1 MTGFILIFAL
11 LFLLCMI
18 AMPFIPVIVIILQR
32 RHNRKRAQGGVFVS
46 HRSEYANME
55 PSPADVAPVAARY
68 GIMPDARGWM
78 GWRCVTH
85 DAGGMGDNIR
95 GVAATVDLNGL
106 AAYGL
111 VRGVPG
117 SGLEDSSFTADQI
130 GAGIWGESLLARA
143 IMAGRPRVLSWWS
156 LYGFDECLR
165 LSDSDIDCVLVGI
178 RPDGRPVAWFVDAKR
193 YKGGSDTS
201 YVNVDA
207 WHLARVSRARRAFV
221 LDSEGRA
228 WTSMSPNMWEQ
239 RERWQGLL
247 ARYGVVSYWVV
258 CVTPPGGHGTPDMT
272 TAVWPGGVTC
282 MDIPS
287 LRAMVDS
294 VCVPDMFAAIPPG
307 LVSLLD
313 SHIKY

>member
-1 MTGFILIFAL
+1 
-11 LFLLCMI
+11 MI
-18 AMPFIPVIVIILQR
+18 AMPFIPVIVIILHR

-111 VRGVPG
+111 VRG
-117 SGLEDSSFTADQI
+117 
-130 GAGIWGESLLARA
+130 
-143 IMAGRPRVLSWWS
+143 
-156 LYGFDECLR
+156 
-165 LSDSDIDCVLVGI
+165 VLVGI

>member
-1 MTGFILIFAL
+1 
-11 LFLLCMI
+11 
-18 AMPFIPVIVIILQR
+18 
-32 RHNRKRAQGGVFVS
+32 
-46 HRSEYANME
+46 
-55 PSPADVAPVAARY
+55 
-68 GIMPDARGWM
+68 M
-78 GWRCVTH
+78 G
-85 DAGGMGDNIR
+85 
-95 GVAATVDLNGL
+95 
-106 AAYGL
+106 
-111 VRGVPG
+111 
-117 SGLEDSSFTADQI
+117 
-130 GAGIWGESLLARA
+130 GESLLARA

-221 LDSEGRA
+221 LDSAGRA